1 MTISAMERIRSLF
14 TKPVDDGQ
22 EYTPL
27 GRDTEDSDEATL
39 TSVQEQ
45 EPFSWLEYTV
55 FLLLGI
61 AMLWAW

>member
-1 MTISAMERIRSLF
+1 MTMTAMDRIRSLF
-14 TKPVDDGQ
+14 TKPIDDQ
-22 EYTPL
+22 EYAPL
-27 GRDTEDSDEATL
+27 GGDTEDSDEATL
-39 TSVQEQ
+39 TSVREE